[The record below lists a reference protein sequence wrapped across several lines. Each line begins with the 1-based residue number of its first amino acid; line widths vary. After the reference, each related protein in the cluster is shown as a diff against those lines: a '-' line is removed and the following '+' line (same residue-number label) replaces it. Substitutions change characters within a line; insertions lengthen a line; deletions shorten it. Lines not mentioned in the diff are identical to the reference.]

1 MLPWE
6 LHEFTEDCEIVKAT
20 FIPNQT
26 EAELSYKVKQT
37 KYAAASKKIKG
48 VNTEVLKGL
57 NQNKQNC
64 KWCNDDS
71 K

>member
-1 MLPWE
+1 M
-6 LHEFTEDCEIVKAT
+6 KAT

-64 KWCNDDS
+64 K
-71 K
+71 